1 MKSLDEIVNGIV
13 RRVER
18 ATVYKVKKLLVVYIV
33 QDDDLQ
39 NLNYLLLETN

>member
-33 QDDDLQ
+33 
-39 NLNYLLLETN
+39 

>member
-18 ATVYKVKKLLVVYIV
+18 ATGYKVKKLLEVYIV
-33 QDDDLQ
+33 
-39 NLNYLLLETN
+39 